1 MRNATRRCNTCRTRT
16 CGGRGEQVLVDS
28 RFCFGMCKRGRWSMT
43 FVPSCCPEFCCP
55 CLVEAEL
62 WVHDAQSAVK
72 AIIMARDNAR
82 ERMDLLK
89 DADEECEPIYEPVD
103 SAPTRLRMGR

>member
-1 MRNATRRCNTCRTRT
+1 
-16 CGGRGEQVLVDS
+16 
-28 RFCFGMCKRGRWSMT
+28 MT
-43 FVPSCCPEFCCP
+43 FVPSCGPEFCCP

-72 AIIMARDNAR
+72 ASIMARDNAR